1 MTIRSLST
9 DLTNSLLTDNADYR
23 DNFSYAHIVK
33 FEKAIKTTTGE
44 PRTDAL
50 AYAYITDGSRDI
62 SFDDQSGNGA
72 QRYLSNRL
80 ISVGSVTETTQARAS
95 SISLQIDATALSTSL
110 GDTFTLGA
118 DFIQSNFDL
127 VLAGFSEGDKV
138 QLIDVGD
145 DNDGKTA
152 RIDSFTQNNT
162 RAIVTVDQAFVT
174 KTNFYTLEFASEE
187 VIGLLNKRTATSY
200 AGYINREV
208 FIYKAHID
216 NTNGLIIGSPYLL
229 FKGIIN
235 NAKLTEN
242 PEGNSKI
249 SWNVSSHWGDFVRVS
264 GRLTSDSFH
273 RGLDASGKVIPSA
286 LKRQE
291 YATDLGFAH
300 SELAINLIAI
310 YQVKETRTK
319 LKMKR
324 KWYGSKKYKQVEYQV
339 NVDREADLR
348 FNLEAKYL
356 PVVYGVQKI
365 DSVPF
370 FVDTESDNSRIVY
383 VAYAICEGEISG
395 IYDIYLNNLSSIC
408 VDGQDSVTR
417 GPTATENV
425 DVACIGRMDQGDV
438 LGTTTSVY
446 DGTKINAK
454 VGKNG
459 APRSV
464 VATHT
469 TEFGEFIQYDDGVY
483 AVNLDNVEA
492 LSATG
497 TITNGNGIQ
506 EGEFASY
513 TSPID
518 ARFTFHAGAS
528 NQKADSLLVSLANAE
543 RFKLQQD
550 YYSDKKFSY
559 WGGQH
564 RVLDTAYV
572 VGKYTIGE
580 DETSIPELDFVVRG
594 RLINCYNYDWSYLSV
609 PASGQDVANFILGE
623 EVTLHELGGTQ
634 IGSSNYIQDIFTLP
648 ENTSSRV
655 RLKND
660 PGFTTTSSFYIKSV
674 TTPANQLN
682 FIVSGATEI
691 TGIVD
696 ETLETPIQSVDSGT
710 TAGVNV
716 TVSSGAVSN
725 LIIESAAAEQAEPDN
740 SLKGRGTVTTI
751 AQKRQQEDEPADD
764 LGGPGSEDSG
774 DTQDN
779 GDGTATIE
787 DYDTSDSTS
796 EFNTILNYITI
807 NNAIALDPSTAS
819 STEDAYNGFEIEVT
833 RTAADGSVYVQKR
846 KVVKYYA
853 FTDGSTNYRIAAVDS
868 AFDTG
873 YLPKGNGTTGDS
885 YKLYT
890 KPDLRVSINPVMQTL
905 DYMTNVRFGK
915 GLSLEKDIGLPSFL
929 AAARVCDTRSDVST
943 IGTYSPTVG
952 GIYKYSYNG
961 KTVWQGTKL
970 SSKSESGGIETVW
983 TDVVGKLGYKW
994 HDWKT
999 YTAGDLV
1006 WTSGNLYR
1014 VPSDG

>member
-943 IGTYSPTVG
+943 ISTIIARSRRY
-952 GIYKYSYNG
+952 I
-961 KTVWQGTKL
+961 
-970 SSKSESGGIETVW
+970 
-983 TDVVGKLGYKW
+983 
-994 HDWKT
+994 
-999 YTAGDLV
+999 
-1006 WTSGNLYR
+1006 
-1014 VPSDG
+1014 